1 MKQYLNIAIVGTGF
15 IGRQHIEAIRRIPYT
30 RIVAAADSN
39 EAMLKLVCGE
49 LGIERYYTD
58 YREMLDREDIQVVH
72 NCTPSNMHFEISREI
87 MKRGI
92 HVYCEKPLTLTS
104 AEADELV
111 ELAGQMNV
119 AAAAN
124 FNYRN
129 NAMVRQMRQMIMD
142 GQIGT
147 PLVCHGEYLQDWL
160 MYDTDYDWRMDPRL
174 GGPSRALSDIGSH
187 CFDTIQFVLGKK
199 IVAVNASLITVYPKR
214 KRTEQSG
221 TFSASGGKVLGEYQ
235 VDSED
240 AAFVMARFED
250 GTQGVFNISQVC
262 AGKKNGLMVNVSG
275 SRASLEW
282 HQEQSDRLHIGNRDR
297 GNEEL
302 YVGAQ
307 YLADE
312 VKASATLPNGHP
324 VGWADAFR
332 NGIASF
338 YDSIRDNS
346 WNRENTLW
354 HATFRD
360 ACYIM
365 KIVEA
370 CLKSGREKQWVEVE

>member
-1 MKQYLNIAIVGTGF
+1 MKQCLNVAVVGTGF

-39 EAMLKLVCGE
+39 EAMLSQVCGE
-49 LGIERYYTD
+49 LGIETYYTD
-58 YREMLDREDIQVVH
+58 YREMLDREQIHVVH
-72 NCTPSNMHFEISREI
+72 NCTPSGMHFEICKEV
-87 MKRGI
+87 MKRKI
-92 HVYCEKPLTLTS
+92 HVYCEKPLTLNS
-104 AEADELV
+104 AESDELV
-111 ELAGQMNV
+111 ALAADMDV
-119 AAAAN
+119 AAGAN

-129 NAMVRQMRQMIMD
+129 NAMVRQMRRMTED
-142 GQIGT
+142 GAIGRT
-147 PLVCHGEYLQDWL
+147 LACHGEYLQDWL
-160 MYDTDYDWRMDPRL
+160 MYETDYDWRMNPEL
-174 GGPSRALSDIGSH
+174 GGPSRALADIGSH
-187 CFDTIQFVLGKK
+187 CFDTMQFVLGRK
-199 IVAVNASLITVYPKR
+199 ITAVNANLVTVYPVR
-214 KRTEQSG
+214 RRTERSG
-221 TFSASGGKVLGEYQ
+221 TFSASGGKILGEYK

-275 SRASLEW
+275 SKAALEW
-282 HQEQSDRLHIGNRDR
+282 HQEQSDRLLIGRRDS

-307 YLADE
+307 YLADD

-332 NGIASF
+332 NGIQSF
-338 YDSIRDNS
+338 YDSIWDQT
-346 WNRENTLW
+346 WNRSGFKW
-354 HATFRD
+354 HATFQD

-370 CLKSGREKQWVEVE
+370 CMESSRTQQWVEVK